1 MKRRRLALLVV
12 LAAAFAGL
20 LLLGNWQLARREWK
34 RALVKQVAQHLA
46 ASPVPVPGA
55 EQWQAIGRDDAY
67 RRLRA
72 AGVFHHD
79 LEACTQAVTER
90 GPGCW
95 VLTPLQTDAGDW
107 LLVNRGFVD
116 EAHRDPAT
124 RAAAQRTGPVTVTG
138 LLRLSEPNGGFLRRN
153 DPAGNRWYS
162 RDVAA
167 IAAARGLPPD
177 RVAPYFLD
185 ADAESSVPGGP
196 AGGLTVIR
204 FADNHLVYALTWYG
218 LALMVLAAIGLLL
231 RPTRNLPGST

>member
-12 LAAAFAGL
+12 LAAAFVGL

-34 RALVKQVAQHLA
+34 RALVEQVAQHLA

-72 AGVFHHD
+72 KGVFHHD

-95 VLTPLQTDAGDW
+95 VLTPLRTDAGDW

-138 LLRLSEPNGGFLRRN
+138 LLRLSEPNGGFLRHN
-153 DPAGNRWYS
+153 DPAGNRWHS
-162 RDVAA
+162 RDIAA

-196 AGGLTVIR
+196 VGGLTVIR

-218 LALMVLAAIGLLL
+218 LALMVLVAIGLLL
-231 RPTRNLPGST
+231 RPTRNLPDST